1 MWHGMCTSLRGED
14 LSSRIS
20 WTSGTD
26 PRSFCSRF
34 FPPSNISTGNTN
46 IAMLILF
53 NWIRRYCPQGL
64 HQPSSRAGTV
74 GDSASRTLYLC
85 WMGSGRSA
93 EVTPSGCYFRVF
105 PKHICSHPLLLC
117 FFQLV
122 VTRWRYAL
130 EDNLSEIRG
139 GCQSLLWQAH
149 FSDKAVDGE
158 FNSKFWNLSVGL
170 NGEKHFLCFSQ
181 FEEGGPIIGVQLEN
195 EYGSFGKDN
204 NYMPFIKD
212 VSFPT
217 GNYVVCSNLQGFV
230 QSIQHITFLA
240 SISVSPNKRHQGA
253 PADFRQLGGP
263 AIRRDGGR

>member
-1 MWHGMCTSLRGED
+1 MAWNVHEPERGRFVFQDQLDLRY
-14 LSSRIS
+14 
-20 WTSGTD
+20 
-26 PRSFCSRF
+26 RSHVLLLLLFS
-34 FPPSNISTGNTN
+34 PSNISLGNTN

-85 WMGSGRSA
+85 WMGSGRST
-93 EVTPSGCYFRVF
+93 EVTPSGCYFRGF
-105 PKHICSHPLLLC
+105 PKHICSHPPLLC

-170 NGEKHFLCFSQ
+170 NGEKHFPCFSQ

-195 EYGSFGKDN
+195 EYGSFAKDN

-212 VSFPT
+212 VSFPLAT
-217 GNYVVCSNLQGFV
+217 MLFV
-230 QSIQHITFLA
+230 QA
-240 SISVSPNKRHQGA
+240 
-253 PADFRQLGGP
+253 FRALFNQFST
-263 AIRRDGGR
+263 